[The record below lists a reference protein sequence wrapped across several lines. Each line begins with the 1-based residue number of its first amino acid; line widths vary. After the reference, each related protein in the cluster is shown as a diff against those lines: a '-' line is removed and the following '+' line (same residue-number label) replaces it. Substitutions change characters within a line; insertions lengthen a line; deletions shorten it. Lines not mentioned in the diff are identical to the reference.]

1 MLSVVWHLPFYKQTH
16 FLCVQSSSFP
26 SLSIE
31 SRVRKV
37 KVKVTLPPHLQ
48 RGLSTREKWKKF
60 LLVSVKRIFHE
71 NLLHKLLT
79 FALTLVV
86 YYVEVY
92 LFIYLFCFQP
102 RSR

>member
-60 LLVSVKRIFHE
+60 LLVSVKCIFHE